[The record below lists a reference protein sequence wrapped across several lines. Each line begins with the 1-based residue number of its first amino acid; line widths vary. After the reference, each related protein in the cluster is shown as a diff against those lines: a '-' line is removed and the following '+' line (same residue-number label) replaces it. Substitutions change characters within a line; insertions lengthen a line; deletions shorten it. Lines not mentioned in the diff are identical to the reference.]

1 MHSTLEQ
8 NVDGDLCSLYFMKS
22 ARMKVFGI
30 PDCRVSRCGYTGEDG
45 VEVSVVYNF
54 LLMIRQIS
62 DHIPV

>member
-54 LLMIRQIS
+54 LLMI
-62 DHIPV
+62 